1 MAKVRMVIELEYDDV
16 LMYGDDADGK
26 AWFFSE
32 VLNEA
37 NGLEL
42 HSGHIADFI
51 GSVVVLEK
59 ERIE

>member
-1 MAKVRMVIELEYDDV
+1 MAKVRMVIELEYDADI
-16 LMYGDDADGK
+16 MHGDDEGGVE
-26 AWFFSE
+26 WFLAE
-32 VLNEA
+32 VLDEA

-42 HSGHIADFI
+42 HSGHIGDFI

>member
-16 LMYGDDADGK
+16 LMQDDEDSVE
-26 AWFFSE
+26 WFLAE
-32 VLNEA
+32 VLDDA

-42 HSGHIADFI
+42 HSNHIGDFI
-51 GSVVVLEK
+51 GSVAVLEK